1 MPIALEPVFKN
12 TCAVARELRE
22 VAHMQFDAD
31 APGDDKNAPNGG
43 RQSPKSTLETELN
56 QALERLDHQVED
68 TRNYLASLDK
78 QQDFGLVRKR
88 RKGDPKPNDGRE
100 R

>member
-1 MPIALEPVFKN
+1 
-12 TCAVARELRE
+12 
-22 VAHMQFDAD
+22 MQFDANT
-31 APGDDKNAPNGG
+31 PGDDRNAPKGG

-78 QQDFGLVRKR
+78 QQESGGLVRKR
-88 RKGDPKPNDGRE
+88 RKGDPKPNGGRE

>member
-1 MPIALEPVFKN
+1 
-12 TCAVARELRE
+12 
-22 VAHMQFDAD
+22 MQFDAD
-31 APGDDKNAPNGG
+31 TPRDDRSLAKGG

-68 TRNYLASLDK
+68 TKNYLASLD
-78 QQDFGLVRKR
+78 QQQEPGLMRKR
-88 RKGDPKPNDGRE
+88 RKGDPKPNGGRE